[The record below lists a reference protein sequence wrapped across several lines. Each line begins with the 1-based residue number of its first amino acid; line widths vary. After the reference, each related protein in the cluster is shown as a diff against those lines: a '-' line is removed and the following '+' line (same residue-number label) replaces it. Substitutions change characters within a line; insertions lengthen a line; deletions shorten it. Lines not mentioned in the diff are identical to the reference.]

1 MSLKPNDLVW
11 MQLKAPF
18 GHHKIV
24 DQWEDSPHHVL
35 SWWDDQPV
43 FKVQPIDAVA
53 DENIRVLHR
62 NMLFPIQTVTDLD
75 SVVTNVES
83 EDNDGKHVTMMKAN
97 LLMNI
102 YFDN

>member
-1 MSLKPNDLVW
+1 MFLVS
-11 MQLKAPF
+11 KN
-18 GHHKIV
+18 
-24 DQWEDSPHHVL
+24 
-35 SWWDDQPV
+35 DQPV

-62 NMLFPIQTVTDLD
+62 NMLFPIQTVTDPR
-75 SVVTNVES
+75 VTNDES
-83 EDNDGKHVTMMKAN
+83 DDNDGKHAALMKAN

>member
-1 MSLKPNDLVW
+1 MIW
-11 MQLKAPF
+11 FWCMQK
-18 GHHKIV
+18 HHLDITKIV
-24 DQWEDSPHHVL
+24 DRWEDTLHHIL
-35 SWWDDQPV
+35 SQWDDQPV

-83 EDNDGKHVTMMKAN
+83 EDNDGKHDALMKAN